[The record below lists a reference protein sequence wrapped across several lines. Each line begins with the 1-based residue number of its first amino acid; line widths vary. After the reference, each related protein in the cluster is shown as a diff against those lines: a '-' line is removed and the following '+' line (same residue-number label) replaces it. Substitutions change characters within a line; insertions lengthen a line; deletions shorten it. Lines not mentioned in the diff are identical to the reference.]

1 VLPSKSKTLIKEE
14 KEKEVKAAPIS
25 QSTPA
30 PAASSDYSRL
40 TLKELKDKLREKGL
54 PVSGNKAEL
63 VTRLSA

>member
-1 VLPSKSKTLIKEE
+1 VLPSKGKTPVKAE
-14 KEKEVKAAPIS
+14 KEKEVKAAPIA
-25 QSTPA
+25 QSTAA

-40 TLKELKDKLREKGL
+40 SLKDLKDKLRERGL